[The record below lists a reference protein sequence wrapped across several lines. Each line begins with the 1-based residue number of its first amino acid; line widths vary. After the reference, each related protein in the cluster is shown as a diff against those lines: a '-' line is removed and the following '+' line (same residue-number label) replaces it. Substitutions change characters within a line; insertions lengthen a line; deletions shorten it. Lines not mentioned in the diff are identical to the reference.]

1 MGKIRSKWTMVF
13 FKRTMPRF
21 SVSFII
27 DISFITRIHMS
38 HVEYKSFMA
47 DKNSSGSKI
56 SSYFQNIFLQFF
68 KRLWPLFRFLGYF
81 SRLEKFLRS
90 FASCCCVFRP
100 KFFSSSEN
108 SVIVSGMVGSSSS
121 FFDGDDD
128 DIKVFTA
135 FPGWPA
141 DNKVF
146 ALSEVSSSRIDYT
159 GSKLDK
165 RNYRNRYSLERHS
178 VKQPAP
184 NDGYIWRS

>member
-1 MGKIRSKWTMVF
+1 MRKIRSKWTMVF
-13 FKRTMPRF
+13 FKRTMLIVYIVYFNIPKVWWLTRILLVPKF
-21 SVSFII
+21 LLIFK
-27 DISFITRIHMS
+27 ISFSNFLNVYALSTNFWNIS
-38 HVEYKSFMA
+38 PGL
-47 DKNSSGSKI
+47 KN
-56 SSYFQNIFLQFF
+56 L
-68 KRLWPLFRFLGYF
+68 
-81 SRLEKFLRS
+81 LRS
-90 FASCCCVFRP
+90 FASRCCVFRP
-100 KFFSSSEN
+100 KFISSSEN

-128 DIKVFTA
+128 GIKVFTA

-184 NDGYIWRS
+184 NDGYIWWS